1 MTSKTLIIFLLF
13 LPLIF
18 GSCRTRNRVILR
30 PDPEQRELPH
40 EVFITGEILASK
52 GGAPQAALPDWV
64 NSFIHG
70 GIRTVE
76 QLNAHSGRYVFIGR
90 NRGNNFIA
98 LNRWSE
104 NFTVFHD
111 FPRLAAARIENRLFS
126 AATLYPDDEYGDF
139 FVALIRLASDAE
151 YPGALIEDTYWIK
164 MRITP
169 ENSYEETG
177 EPEEALELYDF
188 FVLISIDRTTMQ
200 NHIRRLMS
208 EAEAAATPTRAQRAS
223 INRVQQIFFEDF

>member
-1 MTSKTLIIFLLF
+1 MTIKSVIILLLF
-13 LPLIF
+13 WPLLF
-18 GSCRTRNRVILR
+18 GACRTPNRVILR
-30 PDPEQRELPH
+30 PDPEQREPPH

-64 NSFIHG
+64 NRFIHG
-70 GIRTVE
+70 GIREVE
-76 QLNAHSGRYVFIGR
+76 QLSAYSDSYVFIGR

-98 LNRWSE
+98 LSRWSE

-111 FPRLAAARIENRLFS
+111 FPRLAATRIENRLFS
-126 AATLYPDDEYGDF
+126 AATLYPDDEYGEF

-164 MRITP
+164 TRITP
-169 ENSYEETG
+169 ENNGDETG
-177 EPEEALELYDF
+177 EPEALELYDF
-188 FVLISIDRTTMQ
+188 FVLISIDKAIMQ

-208 EAEAAATPTRAQRAS
+208 EVTTATPPTRAQRNS